1 MKARRDCNC
10 PCHSGQWI
18 HVVPCCEDR
27 PLAGL
32 ATRLNRLGTST
43 GLNVVAIGIVA
54 SALSLVMFTIQ
65 DLLTL
70 LTGKFVAFHGPKG
83 IWYVVLAIL
92 AALFCAMNV
101 FVLRPGLPRFLA
113 VLLSITMASHVLEQF
128 VALPAQQLKLAA
140 ICRSFVVAVVI
151 LLFWRSPNR
160 QR

>member
-101 FVLRPGLPRFLA
+101 FVLRPVYRGSWPCCSLSRWLRTFSNS
-113 VLLSITMASHVLEQF
+113 LLL
-128 VALPAQQLKLAA
+128 
-140 ICRSFVVAVVI
+140 C
-151 LLFWRSPNR
+151 
-160 QR
+160 QRNS